1 MAPLVYRDKSAG
13 SYRGNNVNHDSR
25 TYYGQKTPRTSLGK
39 SRRAVPEVWFRIVH
53 VAADHVKSSVELRE
67 QTIEVALGPDGAFE
81 NGNIGVLTRRV
92 CADRVVCA
100 VPAPRHPS
108 RPPQPPKAPQ
118 EPRTPPVVETLRKAL
133 EWRRQL
139 DVREVAN
146 QADIARREGV
156 SRARV
161 TQVLMLLRLAPDI
174 QKSILGLTEHPAA
187 PRLAEHRLR
196 PIALLQSPE
205 RQAAAF
211 EHLVRGY

>member
-1 MAPLVYRDKSAG
+1 
-13 SYRGNNVNHDSR
+13 
-25 TYYGQKTPRTSLGK
+25 
-39 SRRAVPEVWFRIVH
+39 VPEVWIRIVH
-53 VAADHVKSSVELRE
+53 VATDHVKSSVELRE

-81 NGNIGVLTRRV
+81 NGNVGVLTRRV
-92 CADRVVCA
+92 PADRVVSA
-100 VPAPRHPS
+100 VPPPRYPP
-108 RPPQPPKAPQ
+108 RPPEPPRPPR

-146 QADIARREGV
+146 QADIARREGD

-161 TQVLMLLRLAPDI
+161 TQVLMLLRLVPDI
-174 QKSILGLTEHPAA
+174 QESILALTKHPAP

-196 PIALLQSPE
+196 PIALLRSPE